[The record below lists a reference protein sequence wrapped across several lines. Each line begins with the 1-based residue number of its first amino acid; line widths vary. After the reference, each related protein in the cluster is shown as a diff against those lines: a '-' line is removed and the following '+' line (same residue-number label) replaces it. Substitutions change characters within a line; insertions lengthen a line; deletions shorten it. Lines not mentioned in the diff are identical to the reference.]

1 MAGASLRVGAN
12 TSEFT
17 SQMKSMLTQM
27 KLVTS
32 EYKVE
37 AAQAKALGSQT
48 DLLKAK
54 KTELTSKIKLQTD
67 AIKLQQTNLTAQ
79 KQKLTELIE
88 KEDKAK
94 QKVAELTKAHEDSV
108 KATGKD
114 SEESQKLN
122 AQLEEAKEAHAKATN
137 AVKKQEDAI
146 AKNTVK
152 LNESKAALTEQNTAL
167 KNTEEELTNAEK
179 KWTVFGQEIKTA
191 GSNMDEAGNKT
202 ISLGDVIKANL
213 ISSAIINGVKE
224 LANGIKE
231 LAKGAISVG
240 MDFESG
246 MSQVAATMGMTTQE
260 IAGGSEAYTKLEN
273 AAKEA
278 GNTTQFSATQAAEA
292 LNYMALAGY
301 DADKAVETLPT
312 VLNLAAAGGMDLA
325 TASDMVT
332 DSMSALGD
340 KAGTTESFVDKMAK
354 TSQKSNTSVQQL
366 GEALLSVGGT
376 AKSLAGGV
384 TEANTVLGIFADS
397 GTKGAE
403 GGTALRNV
411 ILSLTAPTDT
421 AKKKMQELGLEV
433 FDANGNMRP
442 LNETFQDLNGILG
455 NMTQG
460 EQTEV
465 LNTIFN
471 KVDLKSVN
479 ALLANSGERFNE
491 LSGYIEN
498 STGAAEQMAATMN
511 DNLQGKITILKSGLE
526 GLGIAAYEKFET
538 PLKNAVTNITNVIG
552 DLQTD
557 LTSGELSG
565 ALDKVATGFGNLV
578 EKASEIIVAVLPKIL
593 EGLGWIADHGD
604 TIASL
609 LAAIGAGFA
618 VFKVA
623 SIINGVVTAI
633 QGLTAA
639 EVALNAI
646 QKLVN
651 ITMAA
656 NPMMLIITLVATL
669 VAAIVGF
676 VATNEDARAAV
687 VNDWNIVKDTVGKV
701 VGEIA
706 KFFTE
711 TIPNALSKVV
721 DFVKDNWQDILLFL
735 ANPFAGAAKLLYEH
749 CETFRNIVDNIA
761 SFFRE
766 LPGKIWDAILGAVE
780 KITTWGENVK
790 TAATQAASN
799 AITSVVTFFQELPGK
814 IWDAI
819 LGAVTTVTTWGENM
833 KAAVVQAATEFVTNA
848 IAFFQELPYK
858 IGYVIGQAIGNVV
871 QFGIDLVTWA
881 TTEIPNFINTVIT
894 FLVELPG
901 KIWDAI
907 VSAITNVQNW
917 GQQIYTE
924 ATTYIQNTII
934 SVVGFLVE
942 LPGKIWDAIVS
953 TITNVQN
960 WGQQVYTQATNYIQ
974 NTITTV
980 VNFLSQLPGKIWNA
994 IVSAITNMANWG
1006 QQMLSQASAA
1016 ASNILSNVYSTLSQM
1031 PGRVWNAIQGA
1042 IQSVA
1047 NWGSGLLQQG
1057 RNAASQLVS
1066 AVINGVASLP
1076 SQMASV
1082 GYNIVT
1088 GVWNGICNAAGW
1100 FRRQVQSFFSGIVD
1114 GVKNALGIHS
1124 PSRVFQDEIGKYMA
1138 QGAGVGFT
1146 NELGNV
1152 EEDINKSLGTL
1163 TKNVAKI
1170 TPITE
1175 VKQSAKV
1182 VALNNRVDTTQ
1193 FTDNSEKTVIVEITN
1208 ITELDG
1214 KEIARKTT
1222 KRVVKNVTK
1231 EQKNK
1236 QKAKGAA

>member
-213 ISSAIINGVKE
+213 ISSAIISGVKE

-421 AKKKMQELGLEV
+421 AKKKMQELGLKV

-565 ALDKVATGFGNLV
+565 ALNKIATGFGNLV

-687 VNDWNIVKDTVGKV
+687 VNAWNIVKDTVGKV

-766 LPGKIWDAILGAVE
+766 LPGKIWDAILGTVE

-790 TAATQAASN
+790 IAATQAASN

-848 IAFFQELPYK
+848 ITFFQELPYK

-907 VSAITNVQNW
+907 VSAITNIQNW

-924 ATTYIQNTII
+924 ATTYIQNTIT

-942 LPGKIWDAIVS
+942 LPGKIWNAIVS
-953 TITNVQN
+953 AITNIQN

-980 VNFLSQLPGKIWNA
+980 VSFLSQLPGKIWNA

-1006 QQMLSQASAA
+1006 QQMLSQAKTAA
-1016 ASNILSNVYSTLSQM
+1016 MNILSNVYSTLSQM

-1076 SQMASV
+1076 SQMANV

-1124 PSRVFQDEIGKYMA
+1124 PSRVFQDEVGKYMA

-1152 EEDINKSLGTL
+1152 EEDIDKSLGTL
-1163 TKNVAKI
+1163 TKKVAKI
-1170 TPITE
+1170 TPVTE
-1175 VKQSAKV
+1175 VKRSAKV
-1182 VALNNRVDTTQ
+1182 VALNNRVDTTE
-1193 FTDNSEKTVIVEITN
+1193 FTDDSEKTVIVEITN

-1231 EQKNK
+1231 DQKSK

>member
-37 AAQAKALGSQT
+37 AAQAKALGNQT

-67 AIKLQQTNLTAQ
+67 AIKLQETNLTAQ

-167 KNTEEELTNAEK
+167 KNTEEELTNAGK
-179 KWTVFGQEIKTA
+179 KWAVFGQEIQTA

-202 ISLGDVIKANL
+202 LSLGDVIKANL
-213 ISSAIINGVKE
+213 ISSAIISGVKE

-366 GEALLSVGGT
+366 GEALLTVGGT

-455 NMTQG
+455 DMTQG

-498 STGAAEQMAATMN
+498 STGAAENMAATMN

-565 ALDKVATGFGNLV
+565 ALDKIATGFGNLV

-604 TIASL
+604 TIASI

-639 EVALNAI
+639 EVALNTI

-651 ITMAA
+651 VTMAA

-676 VATNEDARAAV
+676 VATNENARTAV
-687 VNDWNIVKDTVGKV
+687 VNAWNVVKDTIGKV

-721 DFVKDNWQDILLFL
+721 DFVKDNWQDILLLL
-735 ANPFAGAAKLLYEH
+735 ANPFAGAVKLLYEH
-749 CETFRNIVDNIA
+749 CESFRNIVDNIA
-761 SFFRE
+761 S
-766 LPGKIWDAILGAVE
+766 
-780 KITTWGENVK
+780 
-790 TAATQAASN
+790 
-799 AITSVVTFFQELPGK
+799 FFQELPGK

-819 LGAVTTVTTWGENM
+819 LGAVTIVTTWGENM
-833 KAAVVQAATEFVTNA
+833 KTAVVQAATEFVTNA
-848 IAFFQELPYK
+848 VTFFQELPYK

-917 GQQIYTE
+917 GQQI
-924 ATTYIQNTII
+924 
-934 SVVGFLVE
+934 
-942 LPGKIWDAIVS
+942 
-953 TITNVQN
+953 
-960 WGQQVYTQATNYIQ
+960 YTQATNYIQ

>member
-37 AAQAKALGSQT
+37 AAQAKALGNQT

-67 AIKLQQTNLTAQ
+67 AIKLQETNLTAQ

-167 KNTEEELTNAEK
+167 KNTEEELTNAGK
-179 KWTVFGQEIKTA
+179 KWTVFGQEIQTA

-202 ISLGDVIKANL
+202 LSLGDVIKANL
-213 ISSAIINGVKE
+213 ISSAIISGVKE

-366 GEALLSVGGT
+366 GEALLTVGGT

-455 NMTQG
+455 DMTQG

-498 STGAAEQMAATMN
+498 STGAAENMAATMN

-565 ALDKVATGFGNLV
+565 ALDKIATGFGNLV

-604 TIASL
+604 TIASI

-639 EVALNAI
+639 EVALNTI

-651 ITMAA
+651 VTMAA

-676 VATNEDARAAV
+676 VATNENARTAV
-687 VNDWNIVKDTVGKV
+687 VNAWNVVKDTVGKV

-761 SFFRE
+761 SFFQE

-799 AITSVVTFFQELPGK
+799 AITSVVTFFKELPGK

-833 KAAVVQAATEFVTNA
+833 KTAVVQAATEFVTNA
-848 IAFFQELPYK
+848 VTFFQELPYK
-858 IGYVIGQAIGNVV
+858 IGYVIGQAIGKVV

-881 TTEIPNFINTVIT
+881 TTEVPNFINTVIT

-901 KIWDAI
+901 KIWNAI
-907 VSAITNVQNW
+907 VNAITNVQNW

-924 ATTYIQNTII
+924 ATTYIQNTIT

-942 LPGKIWDAIVS
+942 LPGKIWNAIVS
-953 TITNVQN
+953 AITNVQN

>member
-421 AKKKMQELGLEV
+421 AKKKMQELGLKV

-687 VNDWNIVKDTVGKV
+687 VNAWNIVKDTVGKV

-761 SFFRE
+761 SFF
-766 LPGKIWDAILGAVE
+766 
-780 KITTWGENVK
+780 
-790 TAATQAASN
+790 
-799 AITSVVTFFQELPGK
+799 QELPGK

-819 LGAVTTVTTWGENM
+819 LGAVMTVTTWGENM

-901 KIWDAI
+901 KIWNAI
-907 VSAITNVQNW
+907 VSTITNIQNW

-924 ATTYIQNTII
+924 ATTYIQNTIT

-942 LPGKIWDAIVS
+942 LPGKIWNAIVS
-953 TITNVQN
+953 TITNIQN

-1006 QQMLSQASAA
+1006 QQMLSQAKTAA
-1016 ASNILSNVYSTLSQM
+1016 MNILSNVYSTLSQM

-1057 RNAASQLVS
+1057 RNAASQLVR

-1076 SQMASV
+1076 SQMANV

-1124 PSRVFQDEIGKYMA
+1124 PSRVFQDEVGKYMA

-1152 EEDINKSLGTL
+1152 EEDIDKSLGTL
-1163 TKNVAKI
+1163 TKKVAKI
-1170 TPITE
+1170 TPVTE

-1182 VALNNRVDTTQ
+1182 VALNNRVNTTE
-1193 FTDNSEKTVIVEITN
+1193 FTDDSEKTVIVEITN

-1231 EQKNK
+1231 DQKSK

>member
-924 ATTYIQNTII
+924 ATTYIQNTIT

-1016 ASNILSNVYSTLSQM
+1016 ASNILSNVHSTLSQM

>member
-1 MAGASLRVGAN
+1 
-12 TSEFT
+12 
-17 SQMKSMLTQM
+17 
-27 KLVTS
+27 
-32 EYKVE
+32 
-37 AAQAKALGSQT
+37 
-48 DLLKAK
+48 
-54 KTELTSKIKLQTD
+54 
-67 AIKLQQTNLTAQ
+67 
-79 KQKLTELIE
+79 
-88 KEDKAK
+88 
-94 QKVAELTKAHEDSV
+94 
-108 KATGKD
+108 
-114 SEESQKLN
+114 
-122 AQLEEAKEAHAKATN
+122 
-137 AVKKQEDAI
+137 
-146 AKNTVK
+146 
-152 LNESKAALTEQNTAL
+152 
-167 KNTEEELTNAEK
+167 
-179 KWTVFGQEIKTA
+179 
-191 GSNMDEAGNKT
+191 
-202 ISLGDVIKANL
+202 
-213 ISSAIINGVKE
+213 
-224 LANGIKE
+224 
-231 LAKGAISVG
+231 
-240 MDFESG
+240 
-246 MSQVAATMGMTTQE
+246 
-260 IAGGSEAYTKLEN
+260 
-273 AAKEA
+273 
-278 GNTTQFSATQAAEA
+278 
-292 LNYMALAGY
+292 MALAGY

-687 VNDWNIVKDTVGKV
+687 VNAWNIVKDTVGKV

-749 CETFRNIVDNIA
+749 CETFQNIVDNIA
-761 SFFRE
+761 SFFR
-766 LPGKIWDAILGAVE
+766 
-780 KITTWGENVK
+780 
-790 TAATQAASN
+790 
-799 AITSVVTFFQELPGK
+799 ELPGK

-848 IAFFQELPYK
+848 ITFFQELPYK

-907 VSAITNVQNW
+907 VSAITNIQNW

-924 ATTYIQNTII
+924 ATTYIQNTIT
-934 SVVGFLVE
+934 SVVDFLVE

-953 TITNVQN
+953 AITNIQN

-980 VNFLSQLPGKIWNA
+980 VSFLSQLPGKIWNA

-1231 EQKNK
+1231 DQKSK

>member
-231 LAKGAISVG
+231 LAKGVISVG

-565 ALDKVATGFGNLV
+565 ALDKIATGFGNLV
-578 EKASEIIVAVLPKIL
+578 EKAGEIIVAVLPKIL

-687 VNDWNIVKDTVGKV
+687 VNAWNIVKDTVGKV

-766 LPGKIWDAILGAVE
+766 LPGKIWDAILGAV
-780 KITTWGENVK
+780 
-790 TAATQAASN
+790 
-799 AITSVVTFFQELPGK
+799 
-814 IWDAI
+814 
-819 LGAVTTVTTWGENM
+819 TTVTTWGENM

-848 IAFFQELPYK
+848 ITFFQELPYK

-907 VSAITNVQNW
+907 VSAITN
-917 GQQIYTE
+917 I
-924 ATTYIQNTII
+924 
-934 SVVGFLVE
+934 
-942 LPGKIWDAIVS
+942 
-953 TITNVQN
+953 QN

-980 VNFLSQLPGKIWNA
+980 VSFLSQLPGKIWNA

-1006 QQMLSQASAA
+1006 QQMLSQAKTAA
-1016 ASNILSNVYSTLSQM
+1016 MNILSNVYSTLSQM

-1076 SQMASV
+1076 SQMANV

-1124 PSRVFQDEIGKYMA
+1124 PSRVFQDEVGKYMA

-1152 EEDINKSLGTL
+1152 EEDIDKSLGTL
-1163 TKNVAKI
+1163 TKKVAKI
-1170 TPITE
+1170 TPVTE

-1182 VALNNRVDTTQ
+1182 VALNNRVDTTE
-1193 FTDNSEKTVIVEITN
+1193 FTDDSEKTVIVEITN

-1231 EQKNK
+1231 DQKSK

>member
-37 AAQAKALGSQT
+37 AAQAKALGNQT

-67 AIKLQQTNLTAQ
+67 AIKLQETNLTAQ

-167 KNTEEELTNAEK
+167 KNTEEELTNAGK
-179 KWTVFGQEIKTA
+179 KWTVFGQEIQTA

-202 ISLGDVIKANL
+202 LSLGDVIKANL
-213 ISSAIINGVKE
+213 ISSAIISGVKE

-366 GEALLSVGGT
+366 GEALLTVGGT

-411 ILSLTAPTDT
+411 ILNLTAPTDT

-455 NMTQG
+455 DMTQG

-498 STGAAEQMAATMN
+498 STGAAENMAATMN

-552 DLQTD
+552 DLQTN
-557 LTSGELSG
+557 LTSGELSD

-578 EKASEIIVAVLPKIL
+578 EKASKIIVAVLPKIL
-593 EGLGWIADHGD
+593 EGLGWILDHGD

-609 LAAIGAGFA
+609 LVAIGAGFA

-623 SIINGVVTAI
+623 SIINGVVAAVK
-633 QGLTAA
+633 GLEGGLVAA
-639 EVALNAI
+639 AAA

-651 ITMAA
+651 AAMAA
-656 NPMMLIITLVATL
+656 NKMMLIVTLVATA

-676 VATNEDARAAV
+676 IASNETARTAV
-687 VNDWNIVKDTVGKV
+687 VNAWNVVKDTIGKV

-721 DFVKDNWQDILLFL
+721 DFVKDNWQDILLLL
-735 ANPFAGAAKLLYEH
+735 ANPFAGAVKLLYEH
-749 CETFRNIVDNIA
+749 CESFRNIVDNIA
-761 SFFRE
+761 SFF
-766 LPGKIWDAILGAVE
+766 
-780 KITTWGENVK
+780 
-790 TAATQAASN
+790 Q
-799 AITSVVTFFQELPGK
+799 
-814 IWDAI
+814 
-819 LGAVTTVTTWGENM
+819 
-833 KAAVVQAATEFVTNA
+833 
-848 IAFFQELPYK
+848 
-858 IGYVIGQAIGNVV
+858 
-871 QFGIDLVTWA
+871 
-881 TTEIPNFINTVIT
+881 
-894 FLVELPG
+894 ELPG

-917 GQQIYTE
+917 GQQIYTK
-924 ATTYIQNTII
+924 ATTYIQNTIT

-953 TITNVQN
+953 AITNVQN

-994 IVSAITNMANWG
+994 IVSAITNMTNWG

-1100 FRRQVQSFFSGIVD
+1100 FRSKVNSFFSGIVD
-1114 GVKNALGIHS
+1114 GVKDTLGIHS
-1124 PSRVFQDEIGKYMA
+1124 PSRVFEEQVGKYMA
-1138 QGAGVGFT
+1138 QGSVVGFT
-1146 NELGNV
+1146 NELDSAQR
-1152 EEDINKSLGTL
+1152 EIDKSLGNL
-1163 TKNVAKI
+1163 TKRATQI
-1170 TPITE
+1170 TPVQE
-1175 VKQSAKV
+1175 VRRSTNILAFNKK
-1182 VALNNRVDTTQ
+1182 VDTSRY
-1193 FTDNSEKTVIVEITN
+1193 TDNSDKTVIVYTTN
-1208 ITELDG
+1208 IIEMDG
-1214 KEIARKTT
+1214 EEISRKQT
-1222 KRVVKNVTK
+1222 KKVIKRISDQ
-1231 EQKNK
+1231 EQEERIF
-1236 QKAKGAA
+1236 KGA

>member
-471 KVDLKSVN
+471 KVDLKNVN

-687 VNDWNIVKDTVGKV
+687 VNAWNIVKDTVGKV

-766 LPGKIWDAILGAVE
+766 LPGKIWDAI
-780 KITTWGENVK
+780 
-790 TAATQAASN
+790 
-799 AITSVVTFFQELPGK
+799 
-814 IWDAI
+814 
-819 LGAVTTVTTWGENM
+819 
-833 KAAVVQAATEFVTNA
+833 
-848 IAFFQELPYK
+848 
-858 IGYVIGQAIGNVV
+858 
-871 QFGIDLVTWA
+871 
-881 TTEIPNFINTVIT
+881 
-894 FLVELPG
+894 
-901 KIWDAI
+901 

-917 GQQIYTE
+917 GQQVYTQ
-924 ATTYIQNTII
+924 ATNYIQNTITT
-934 SVVGFLVE
+934 VVNFLSQ
-942 LPGKIWDAIVS
+942 LPGKIWNAIVS
-953 TITNVQN
+953 AITNMANWGQQMLSQASAAASNILSNVYSTLSQMPGRVWNAIQGAIQSVAN

>member
-1 MAGASLRVGAN
+1 MAGATLRIGAN

-17 SQMKSMLTQM
+17 SQMKAMLTQM

-67 AIKLQQTNLTAQ
+67 VIKIQEGHLTTQ
-79 KQKLTELIE
+79 NQKLKELHE
-88 KEDKAK
+88 REEKAK
-94 QKVAELTKAHEDSV
+94 QKVEELTKAYKDS
-108 KATGKD
+108 ARETGKD
-114 SEESQKLN
+114 SEESKKLN
-122 AQLEEAKEAHAKATN
+122 AQLEEAKEAHARAAN
-137 AVKKQEDAI
+137 AIKGKNDAI
-146 AKNTVK
+146 VK
-152 LNESKAALTEQNTAL
+152 DTISLNKSKAALTEYETAL
-167 KNTEEELTNAEK
+167 KSTEEELTNSEK
-179 KWTVFGQEIKTA
+179 KWTVFGHEIQAA
-191 GSNMDEAGNKT
+191 GGNMNEAGNKA

-213 ISSAIINGVKE
+213 ISSAIINGVKQVANE
-224 LANGIKE
+224 IKRLAT
-231 LAKGAISVG
+231 GAISVG
-240 MDFESG
+240 SDFESG
-246 MSQVAATMGMTTQE
+246 MSQVAATMGITTQE
-260 IAGGSEAYTKLEN
+260 IAEGSEAYTKLEQ
-273 AAKEA
+273 AAKDA
-278 GNTTQFSATQAAEA
+278 GNSTQYSASQAAEA

-301 DADKAVETLPT
+301 DADKAIETLPT

-384 TEANTVLGIFADS
+384 TEANTVLGIFADN

-403 GGTALRNV
+403 GGTTLRNV

-421 AKKKMQELGLEV
+421 AKKKIEDLGLSV
-433 FDANGNMRP
+433 FDAEGNMRP
-442 LNETFQDLNGILG
+442 LNETFKDLDGILSG
-455 NMTQG
+455 MTQG
-460 EQTEV
+460 QQTEV

-471 KVDLKSVN
+471 KVDLKNVN
-479 ALLANSGERFNE
+479 ALLANCGDRFDE

-498 STGAAEQMAATMN
+498 SNGAAEQMAATMN
-511 DNLQGKITILKSGLE
+511 DNLQGKVTILQSGLE
-526 GLGIAAYEKFET
+526 GLGIAAYEKFQT
-538 PLKNAVTNITNVIG
+538 PLENAVTNITSVIG

-557 LTSGELSG
+557 LTSGELSD
-565 ALDKVATGFGNLV
+565 ALDKIATGFGNLV
-578 EKASEIIVAVLPKIL
+578 EKASEIVVAVLPDIL
-593 EGLGWIADHGD
+593 EGLGWISDHGS
-604 TIASL
+604 TIASV
-609 LAAIGAGFA
+609 LAGIGAAFA

-623 SIINGVVTAI
+623 SVINGVI
-633 QGLTAA
+633 
-639 EVALNAI
+639 VALKGMEGGLVAASAA

-651 ITMAA
+651 AAMAA
-656 NPMMLIITLVATL
+656 NPAMLWVTIIATV
-669 VAAIVGF
+669 VAALVGF
-676 VATNEDARAAV
+676 VATNEDAKKAV
-687 VNDWNIVKDTVGKV
+687 INAWNIVKETAGQ
-701 VGEIA
+701 IA
-706 KFFTE
+706 GAVAGFFTE
-711 TIPNALSKVV
+711 TIPTALGKAV
-721 DFVKDNWQDILLFL
+721 DFVKENWQDIVLLIV
-735 ANPFAGAAKLLYEH
+735 NPFAGAAKLLYEH
-749 CETFRNIVDNIA
+749 CESFRNVVDNIA

-766 LPGKIWDAILGAVE
+766 LPGKIWDAILGTAE
-780 KITTWGENVK
+780 KIAAWGENVK
-790 TAATQAASN
+790 TEASQSANN

-833 KAAVVQAATEFVTNA
+833 KTAVVQAATEFVTNA
-848 IAFFQELPYK
+848 VTFFQELPYK
-858 IGYVIGQAIGNVV
+858 IGYVIGQAIGKVV

-881 TTEIPNFINTVIT
+881 TTEVPNFINTVIT

-924 ATTYIQNTII
+924 ATTYIQNTIT

-953 TITNVQN
+953 AITNIQN

-1006 QQMLSQASAA
+1006 QQMLSQTSAA

-1082 GYNIVT
+1082 GYNMVF
-1088 GVWNGICNAAGW
+1088 GVWRGISNAAGW
-1100 FRRQVQSFFSGIVD
+1100 FRSKVNSFFSGIVD
-1114 GVKNALGIHS
+1114 GVKHTLGIHS
-1124 PSRVFQDEIGKYMA
+1124 PSRVFEEQVGKYMA
-1138 QGAGVGFT
+1138 QGSVVGFT
-1146 NELGNV
+1146 NELDSAQR
-1152 EEDINKSLGTL
+1152 EIDKSLGNL
-1163 TKNVAKI
+1163 TKRATQI
-1170 TPITE
+1170 TPVQE
-1175 VKQSAKV
+1175 VKQSTNILAFNKK
-1182 VALNNRVDTTQ
+1182 VDTSRY
-1193 FTDNSEKTVIVEITN
+1193 TDNSDKTVIVYTTN
-1208 ITELDG
+1208 IIEMDG
-1214 KEIARKTT
+1214 EEISRKQT
-1222 KRVVKNVTK
+1222 KKVIKRISDQ
-1231 EQKNK
+1231 EQEERIF
-1236 QKAKGAA
+1236 KGA

>member
-37 AAQAKALGSQT
+37 AAQAKALGNQT

-67 AIKLQQTNLTAQ
+67 AIKLQETNLTAQ

-167 KNTEEELTNAEK
+167 KNTEEELTNAGK
-179 KWTVFGQEIKTA
+179 KWTVFGQEIQTA

-202 ISLGDVIKANL
+202 LSLGDVIKANL
-213 ISSAIINGVKE
+213 ISSAIISGVKE

-260 IAGGSEAYTKLEN
+260 IDGGSEAYTKLEN

-366 GEALLSVGGT
+366 GEALLTVGGT

-455 NMTQG
+455 DMTQG

-498 STGAAEQMAATMN
+498 STGAAENMAATMN

-565 ALDKVATGFGNLV
+565 ALDKIATGFGNLV

-604 TIASL
+604 TIASI

-639 EVALNAI
+639 EVALNTI

-651 ITMAA
+651 VTMAA

-676 VATNEDARAAV
+676 VATNENARTAV
-687 VNDWNIVKDTVGKV
+687 VNAWNVVKDTIGKV

-721 DFVKDNWQDILLFL
+721 DFVKDNWQDILLLL
-735 ANPFAGAAKLLYEH
+735 ANPFAGAVKLLYEH
-749 CETFRNIVDNIA
+749 CESFRNIVDNIA
-761 SFFRE
+761 SFFQE

-780 KITTWGENVK
+780 KIATWGENVK

-799 AITSVVTFFQELPGK
+799 AITSVITFFQELPGK

-819 LGAVTTVTTWGENM
+819 
-833 KAAVVQAATEFVTNA
+833 
-848 IAFFQELPYK
+848 
-858 IGYVIGQAIGNVV
+858 
-871 QFGIDLVTWA
+871 
-881 TTEIPNFINTVIT
+881 
-894 FLVELPG
+894 
-901 KIWDAI
+901 
-907 VSAITNVQNW
+907 VSA
-917 GQQIYTE
+917 
-924 ATTYIQNTII
+924 
-934 SVVGFLVE
+934 
-942 LPGKIWDAIVS
+942 
-953 TITNVQN
+953 ITNVQN

-1124 PSRVFQDEIGKYMA
+1124 PSRVFRDEIGKYMA

-1146 NELGNV
+1146 NELENV

-1182 VALNNRVDTTQ
+1182 VALNNRVDTTE

>member
-1 MAGASLRVGAN
+1 MLDN
-12 TSEFT
+12 T
-17 SQMKSMLTQM
+17 
-27 KLVTS
+27 
-32 EYKVE
+32 
-37 AAQAKALGSQT
+37 AQAKALGNQT

-67 AIKLQQTNLTAQ
+67 AIKLQETNLTAQ

-167 KNTEEELTNAEK
+167 KNTEEELTNAGK
-179 KWTVFGQEIKTA
+179 KWTVFGQEIQTA

-202 ISLGDVIKANL
+202 LSLGDVIKANL
-213 ISSAIINGVKE
+213 ISSAIISGVKE

-366 GEALLSVGGT
+366 GEALLTVGGT

-455 NMTQG
+455 DMTQG

-498 STGAAEQMAATMN
+498 STGAAENMAATMN

-565 ALDKVATGFGNLV
+565 ALDKIATGFGNLV

-604 TIASL
+604 TIASI

-639 EVALNAI
+639 EVALNTI

-651 ITMAA
+651 VTMAA

-676 VATNEDARAAV
+676 VATNENARTAV
-687 VNDWNIVKDTVGKV
+687 VNAWNVVKDTIGKV

-721 DFVKDNWQDILLFL
+721 DFVKDNWQDILLLL
-735 ANPFAGAAKLLYEH
+735 ANPFAGAVKLLYEH
-749 CETFRNIVDNIA
+749 CESFRNIVDNIA
-761 SFFRE
+761 S
-766 LPGKIWDAILGAVE
+766 
-780 KITTWGENVK
+780 
-790 TAATQAASN
+790 
-799 AITSVVTFFQELPGK
+799 FFQELPGK

-819 LGAVTTVTTWGENM
+819 LGAVTIVTTWGENM
-833 KAAVVQAATEFVTNA
+833 KTAVVQAATEFVTNA
-848 IAFFQELPYK
+848 VTFFQELPYK

-917 GQQIYTE
+917 GQQI
-924 ATTYIQNTII
+924 
-934 SVVGFLVE
+934 
-942 LPGKIWDAIVS
+942 
-953 TITNVQN
+953 
-960 WGQQVYTQATNYIQ
+960 YTQATNYIQ

>member
-421 AKKKMQELGLEV
+421 AKKKMQELGLKV

-687 VNDWNIVKDTVGKV
+687 VNAWNIVKDTVGKV

-749 CETFRNIVDNIA
+749 CETFQNIVDNIA

-833 KAAVVQAATEFVTNA
+833 KADVEVLGKYEDHAEA
-848 IAFFQELPYK
+848 
-858 IGYVIGQAIGNVV
+858 
-871 QFGIDLVTWA
+871 QFT
-881 TTEIPNFINTVIT
+881 
-894 FLVELPG
+894 
-901 KIWDAI
+901 
-907 VSAITNVQNW
+907 
-917 GQQIYTE
+917 
-924 ATTYIQNTII
+924 
-934 SVVGFLVE
+934 
-942 LPGKIWDAIVS
+942 
-953 TITNVQN
+953 
-960 WGQQVYTQATNYIQ
+960 
-974 NTITTV
+974 
-980 VNFLSQLPGKIWNA
+980 
-994 IVSAITNMANWG
+994 
-1006 QQMLSQASAA
+1006 
-1016 ASNILSNVYSTLSQM
+1016 
-1031 PGRVWNAIQGA
+1031 
-1042 IQSVA
+1042 VA
-1047 NWGSGLLQQG
+1047 NDSIEAEVKRAEGIEDELRSSIQVNANKITSKVEKGDMGSYITQYYNNVLVAFNNSSKYVQISAGQIAIYNGEVTTKGKRAVFDQSGNAFYRDNYFVGRIGTNEWKSNSAHKGLTFDLEYQ
-1057 RNAASQLVS
+1057 
-1066 AVINGVASLP
+1066 
-1076 SQMASV
+1076 
-1082 GYNIVT
+1082 
-1088 GVWNGICNAAGW
+1088 
-1100 FRRQVQSFFSGIVD
+1100 
-1114 GVKNALGIHS
+1114 
-1124 PSRVFQDEIGKYMA
+1124 GKYMA
-1138 QGAGVGFT
+1138 WAQ
-1146 NELGNV
+1146 
-1152 EEDINKSLGTL
+1152 EESSSATSYDTILCYSRANSIYTEKGLHFGCNMYAHGWNLYNADLRNTSYDGYTSWSGSIPIITKIQANSDGT
-1163 TKNVAKI
+1163 I
-1170 TPITE
+1170 TWWSSSIT
-1175 VKQSAKV
+1175 VRNGGITSAP
-1182 VALNNRVDTTQ
+1182 
-1193 FTDNSEKTVIVEITN
+1193 SS
-1208 ITELDG
+1208 
-1214 KEIARKTT
+1214 
-1222 KRVVKNVTK
+1222 
-1231 EQKNK
+1231 
-1236 QKAKGAA
+1236 

>member
-471 KVDLKSVN
+471 KVDLKNVN

-687 VNDWNIVKDTVGKV
+687 VNAWNIVKDTVGKV

-766 LPGKIWDAILGAVE
+766 LPGKIWDAI
-780 KITTWGENVK
+780 
-790 TAATQAASN
+790 
-799 AITSVVTFFQELPGK
+799 
-814 IWDAI
+814 
-819 LGAVTTVTTWGENM
+819 
-833 KAAVVQAATEFVTNA
+833 
-848 IAFFQELPYK
+848 
-858 IGYVIGQAIGNVV
+858 
-871 QFGIDLVTWA
+871 
-881 TTEIPNFINTVIT
+881 
-894 FLVELPG
+894 
-901 KIWDAI
+901 
-907 VSAITNVQNW
+907 VSA
-917 GQQIYTE
+917 
-924 ATTYIQNTII
+924 
-934 SVVGFLVE
+934 
-942 LPGKIWDAIVS
+942 
-953 TITNVQN
+953 ITNVQN

>member
-1 MAGASLRVGAN
+1 
-12 TSEFT
+12 
-17 SQMKSMLTQM
+17 
-27 KLVTS
+27 
-32 EYKVE
+32 
-37 AAQAKALGSQT
+37 
-48 DLLKAK
+48 
-54 KTELTSKIKLQTD
+54 
-67 AIKLQQTNLTAQ
+67 
-79 KQKLTELIE
+79 
-88 KEDKAK
+88 
-94 QKVAELTKAHEDSV
+94 
-108 KATGKD
+108 
-114 SEESQKLN
+114 
-122 AQLEEAKEAHAKATN
+122 
-137 AVKKQEDAI
+137 
-146 AKNTVK
+146 
-152 LNESKAALTEQNTAL
+152 
-167 KNTEEELTNAEK
+167 
-179 KWTVFGQEIKTA
+179 
-191 GSNMDEAGNKT
+191 MDEAGNKT
-202 ISLGDVIKANL
+202 LSLGDVIKANL
-213 ISSAIINGVKE
+213 ISSAIISGVKE

-366 GEALLSVGGT
+366 GEALLTVGGT

-455 NMTQG
+455 DMTQG

-498 STGAAEQMAATMN
+498 STGAAENMAATMN

-565 ALDKVATGFGNLV
+565 ALDKIATGFGNLV

-604 TIASL
+604 TIASI

-639 EVALNAI
+639 EVALNTI

-651 ITMAA
+651 VTMAA

-676 VATNEDARAAV
+676 VATNENARTAV
-687 VNDWNIVKDTVGKV
+687 VNAWNVVKDTIGKV

-721 DFVKDNWQDILLFL
+721 DFVKDNWQDILLLL
-735 ANPFAGAAKLLYEH
+735 ANPFAGAVKLLYEH
-749 CETFRNIVDNIA
+749 CESFRNIVDNIA
-761 SFFRE
+761 S
-766 LPGKIWDAILGAVE
+766 
-780 KITTWGENVK
+780 
-790 TAATQAASN
+790 
-799 AITSVVTFFQELPGK
+799 FFQELPGK

-819 LGAVTTVTTWGENM
+819 LGAVTIVTTWGENM
-833 KAAVVQAATEFVTNA
+833 KTAVVQAATEFVTNA
-848 IAFFQELPYK
+848 VTFFQELPYK

-917 GQQIYTE
+917 GQQI
-924 ATTYIQNTII
+924 
-934 SVVGFLVE
+934 
-942 LPGKIWDAIVS
+942 
-953 TITNVQN
+953 
-960 WGQQVYTQATNYIQ
+960 YTQATNYIQ

>member
-565 ALDKVATGFGNLV
+565 ALDKIATGFGNLV

-687 VNDWNIVKDTVGKV
+687 VNAWNIVKDTVGKV

-766 LPGKIWDAILGAVE
+766 LPGKIWDAILGAV
-780 KITTWGENVK
+780 
-790 TAATQAASN
+790 
-799 AITSVVTFFQELPGK
+799 
-814 IWDAI
+814 
-819 LGAVTTVTTWGENM
+819 TTVTTWGENM

-848 IAFFQELPYK
+848 ITFFQELPYK

-907 VSAITNVQNW
+907 VSAITN
-917 GQQIYTE
+917 I
-924 ATTYIQNTII
+924 
-934 SVVGFLVE
+934 
-942 LPGKIWDAIVS
+942 
-953 TITNVQN
+953 QN

-980 VNFLSQLPGKIWNA
+980 VSFLSQLPGKIWNA

-1006 QQMLSQASAA
+1006 QQMLSQAKTAA
-1016 ASNILSNVYSTLSQM
+1016 MNILSNVYSTLSQM

-1076 SQMASV
+1076 SQMANV

-1124 PSRVFQDEIGKYMA
+1124 PSRVFQDEVGKYMA

-1152 EEDINKSLGTL
+1152 EEDIDKSLGTL
-1163 TKNVAKI
+1163 TKKVAKI
-1170 TPITE
+1170 TPVTE

-1182 VALNNRVDTTQ
+1182 VALNNRVDTTE
-1193 FTDNSEKTVIVEITN
+1193 FTDDSEKTVIVEITN

-1231 EQKNK
+1231 DQKSK

>member
-88 KEDKAK
+88 KEEKAK

-442 LNETFQDLNGILG
+442 LNDTFQDLNGILG

-565 ALDKVATGFGNLV
+565 ALDKIATGFGNLV

-604 TIASL
+604 TVASL

-676 VATNEDARAAV
+676 VATNEGARAAV
-687 VNDWNIVKDTVGKV
+687 VNAWNIVKDTVGKV

-761 SFFRE
+761 SFF
-766 LPGKIWDAILGAVE
+766 
-780 KITTWGENVK
+780 
-790 TAATQAASN
+790 Q
-799 AITSVVTFFQELPGK
+799 
-814 IWDAI
+814 
-819 LGAVTTVTTWGENM
+819 
-833 KAAVVQAATEFVTNA
+833 
-848 IAFFQELPYK
+848 
-858 IGYVIGQAIGNVV
+858 
-871 QFGIDLVTWA
+871 
-881 TTEIPNFINTVIT
+881 
-894 FLVELPG
+894 ELPG

-907 VSAITNVQNW
+907 VSAITNIQNW

-924 ATTYIQNTII
+924 ATTYIQNTIT
-934 SVVGFLVE
+934 SVVDFLVE

-953 TITNVQN
+953 TITNIQN

-980 VNFLSQLPGKIWNA
+980 VSFLSQLPGKIWNA

-1006 QQMLSQASAA
+1006 QQMLSQAKTAA
-1016 ASNILSNVYSTLSQM
+1016 MNILSNVYSTLSQM

-1066 AVINGVASLP
+1066 AVLNGVASLP
-1076 SQMASV
+1076 SQMANV

-1124 PSRVFQDEIGKYMA
+1124 PSRVFQDEVGKYMA

-1146 NELGNV
+1146 NELDNV

-1163 TKNVAKI
+1163 TKKVAKI
-1170 TPITE
+1170 TPVTE

-1182 VALNNRVDTTQ
+1182 VALNNRVDTTE
-1193 FTDNSEKTVIVEITN
+1193 FTDDSEKTVIVEITN

-1231 EQKNK
+1231 DQKSK
-1236 QKAKGAA
+1236 KKAKGAA

>member
-421 AKKKMQELGLEV
+421 AKKKMQELGLKV

-455 NMTQG
+455 TMTQG

-565 ALDKVATGFGNLV
+565 ALNKIATGFGNLV

-609 LAAIGAGFA
+609 LTAIGAGFA

-687 VNDWNIVKDTVGKV
+687 VNAWNIVKDTVGKV

-761 SFFRE
+761 SFF
-766 LPGKIWDAILGAVE
+766 
-780 KITTWGENVK
+780 
-790 TAATQAASN
+790 
-799 AITSVVTFFQELPGK
+799 QELPGK

-848 IAFFQELPYK
+848 ITFFQELPYK

-881 TTEIPNFINTVIT
+881 ITEIPNFINTVIT

-907 VSAITNVQNW
+907 VSAITNIQNW

-924 ATTYIQNTII
+924 ATTYIQNTIT

-942 LPGKIWDAIVS
+942 LPGKIWNAIVS
-953 TITNVQN
+953 TITNIQN

-1006 QQMLSQASAA
+1006 QQMLSQAKTAA
-1016 ASNILSNVYSTLSQM
+1016 MNILSNVYSTLSQM

-1057 RNAASQLVS
+1057 RNAASQLVR

-1076 SQMASV
+1076 SQMANV

-1124 PSRVFQDEIGKYMA
+1124 PSRVFQDEVGKYMA

-1152 EEDINKSLGTL
+1152 EEDIDKSLGTL
-1163 TKNVAKI
+1163 TKKVAKI
-1170 TPITE
+1170 TPVTE

-1182 VALNNRVDTTQ
+1182 VALNNRVDTTE
-1193 FTDNSEKTVIVEITN
+1193 FTDDSEKTVIVEITN

-1231 EQKNK
+1231 DQKSK

>member
-88 KEDKAK
+88 KEEKAK

-122 AQLEEAKEAHAKATN
+122 AQLEEAKEAHAKAAN

-421 AKKKMQELGLEV
+421 AKKKMQELGLKV

-565 ALDKVATGFGNLV
+565 ALDKIATGFGNLV

-687 VNDWNIVKDTVGKV
+687 VNAWNIVKDTVGKV

-761 SFFRE
+761 SFF
-766 LPGKIWDAILGAVE
+766 
-780 KITTWGENVK
+780 
-790 TAATQAASN
+790 
-799 AITSVVTFFQELPGK
+799 QELPGK

-819 LGAVTTVTTWGENM
+819 MGAVMTVTTWGENM

-901 KIWDAI
+901 KIW
-907 VSAITNVQNW
+907 N
-917 GQQIYTE
+917 
-924 ATTYIQNTII
+924 
-934 SVVGFLVE
+934 
-942 LPGKIWDAIVS
+942 AIVS
-953 TITNVQN
+953 TITNIQN

-1006 QQMLSQASAA
+1006 QQMLSQAKTAA
-1016 ASNILSNVYSTLSQM
+1016 MNILSNVYSTLSQM

-1057 RNAASQLVS
+1057 RNAASQLVR

-1076 SQMASV
+1076 SQMANV

-1124 PSRVFQDEIGKYMA
+1124 PSRVFQDEVGKYMA

-1152 EEDINKSLGTL
+1152 EEDIDKSLGTL
-1163 TKNVAKI
+1163 TKKVAKI
-1170 TPITE
+1170 TPVTE

-1182 VALNNRVDTTQ
+1182 VALNNRVNTTE
-1193 FTDNSEKTVIVEITN
+1193 FTDDSEKTVIVEITN

-1231 EQKNK
+1231 DQKSK

>member
-37 AAQAKALGSQT
+37 AAQAKALGNQT

-67 AIKLQQTNLTAQ
+67 AIKLQETNLTAQ

-167 KNTEEELTNAEK
+167 KNTEEELTNAGK
-179 KWTVFGQEIKTA
+179 KWTVFGQEIQTA

-202 ISLGDVIKANL
+202 LSLGDVIKANL
-213 ISSAIINGVKE
+213 ISSAIISGVKE

-366 GEALLSVGGT
+366 GEALLTVGGT

-455 NMTQG
+455 DMTQG

-498 STGAAEQMAATMN
+498 STGAAENMAATMN

-565 ALDKVATGFGNLV
+565 ALDKIATGFGNLV

-604 TIASL
+604 MIASI

-639 EVALNAI
+639 EVALNTI

-651 ITMAA
+651 VTMAA

-676 VATNEDARAAV
+676 VATNENARTAV
-687 VNDWNIVKDTVGKV
+687 VNAWNVVKDTIGKV

-721 DFVKDNWQDILLFL
+721 DFVKDNWQDILLLL
-735 ANPFAGAAKLLYEH
+735 ANPFAGAVKLLYEH
-749 CETFRNIVDNIA
+749 CESFRNIVDNIA
-761 SFFRE
+761 S
-766 LPGKIWDAILGAVE
+766 
-780 KITTWGENVK
+780 
-790 TAATQAASN
+790 
-799 AITSVVTFFQELPGK
+799 FFQELPGK

-819 LGAVTTVTTWGENM
+819 LGAVTIVTTWGENM
-833 KAAVVQAATEFVTNA
+833 KTAVVQAATEFVTNA
-848 IAFFQELPYK
+848 VTFFQELPYK

-901 KIWDAI
+901 KIWNAI

-917 GQQIYTE
+917 GQQI
-924 ATTYIQNTII
+924 
-934 SVVGFLVE
+934 
-942 LPGKIWDAIVS
+942 
-953 TITNVQN
+953 
-960 WGQQVYTQATNYIQ
+960 YTQATNYIQ

>member
-37 AAQAKALGSQT
+37 AAQAKALGNQT

-67 AIKLQQTNLTAQ
+67 AIKLQETNLTAQ

-167 KNTEEELTNAEK
+167 KNTEEELTNAGK
-179 KWTVFGQEIKTA
+179 KWTVFGQEIQTA

-202 ISLGDVIKANL
+202 LSLGDVIKANL
-213 ISSAIINGVKE
+213 ISSAIISGVKE

-366 GEALLSVGGT
+366 GEALLTVGGT

-455 NMTQG
+455 DMTQG

-498 STGAAEQMAATMN
+498 STGAAENMAATMN

-565 ALDKVATGFGNLV
+565 ALDKIATGFGNLV

-604 TIASL
+604 TIASI

-639 EVALNAI
+639 EVALNTI

-651 ITMAA
+651 VTMAA

-676 VATNEDARAAV
+676 VATNENARTAV
-687 VNDWNIVKDTVGKV
+687 VNAWNVVKDTIGKV

-721 DFVKDNWQDILLFL
+721 DFVKDNWQDILLLL
-735 ANPFAGAAKLLYEH
+735 ANPFAGAVKLLYEH
-749 CETFRNIVDNIA
+749 CESFRNIVDNIA
-761 SFFRE
+761 S
-766 LPGKIWDAILGAVE
+766 
-780 KITTWGENVK
+780 
-790 TAATQAASN
+790 
-799 AITSVVTFFQELPGK
+799 FFQELPGK

-819 LGAVTTVTTWGENM
+819 LGAVTIVTTWGENM
-833 KAAVVQAATEFVTNA
+833 KTAVVQAATEFVTNA
-848 IAFFQELPYK
+848 VTFFQELPYK

-917 GQQIYTE
+917 GQQI
-924 ATTYIQNTII
+924 
-934 SVVGFLVE
+934 
-942 LPGKIWDAIVS
+942 
-953 TITNVQN
+953 
-960 WGQQVYTQATNYIQ
+960 YTQATNYIQ

>member
-37 AAQAKALGSQT
+37 AAQAKALGNQT

-67 AIKLQQTNLTAQ
+67 AIKLQETNLTAQ

-167 KNTEEELTNAEK
+167 KNTEEELTNAGK
-179 KWTVFGQEIKTA
+179 KWTVFGQEIQTA

-213 ISSAIINGVKE
+213 ISSAIISGVKE

-366 GEALLSVGGT
+366 GEALLTVGGT

-455 NMTQG
+455 DMTQG

-498 STGAAEQMAATMN
+498 STGAAENMAATMN

-565 ALDKVATGFGNLV
+565 ALDKIATGFGNLV

-604 TIASL
+604 TIASI

-639 EVALNAI
+639 EVALNTI

-651 ITMAA
+651 VTMAA
-656 NPMMLIITLVATL
+656 NPMLLIITLVATL

-676 VATNEDARAAV
+676 VATNENARTAV
-687 VNDWNIVKDTVGKV
+687 VNAWNVVKDTVGKV

-735 ANPFAGAAKLLYEH
+735 VNPFAGAAKLLYEH
-749 CETFRNIVDNIA
+749 CESFRNIVDNIA
-761 SFFRE
+761 SFFQE

-780 KITTWGENVK
+780 KIATWGENVK

-799 AITSVVTFFQELPGK
+799 AITSVVAFFQELPGK
-814 IWDAI
+814 IW
-819 LGAVTTVTTWGENM
+819 N
-833 KAAVVQAATEFVTNA
+833 
-848 IAFFQELPYK
+848 
-858 IGYVIGQAIGNVV
+858 
-871 QFGIDLVTWA
+871 
-881 TTEIPNFINTVIT
+881 
-894 FLVELPG
+894 
-901 KIWDAI
+901 AI
-907 VSAITNVQNW
+907 VSA
-917 GQQIYTE
+917 
-924 ATTYIQNTII
+924 
-934 SVVGFLVE
+934 
-942 LPGKIWDAIVS
+942 
-953 TITNVQN
+953 ITNVQN

-1066 AVINGVASLP
+1066 AVINGVTSLP

-1100 FRRQVQSFFSGIVD
+1100 FRRQVRSFFSGIVD

-1124 PSRVFQDEIGKYMA
+1124 PSRVFRDEIGKYMA

-1146 NELGNV
+1146 NELENV

-1170 TPITE
+1170 TPVTE

-1182 VALNNRVDTTQ
+1182 VALNNRVDTTE

>member
-565 ALDKVATGFGNLV
+565 ALDKIATGFGNLV

-687 VNDWNIVKDTVGKV
+687 VNAWNIVKDTVGKV

-766 LPGKIWDAILGAVE
+766 LPGKIWDAILGAV
-780 KITTWGENVK
+780 
-790 TAATQAASN
+790 
-799 AITSVVTFFQELPGK
+799 
-814 IWDAI
+814 
-819 LGAVTTVTTWGENM
+819 TTVTTWGENM

-848 IAFFQELPYK
+848 ITFFQELPYK

-907 VSAITNVQNW
+907 VSAITN
-917 GQQIYTE
+917 I
-924 ATTYIQNTII
+924 
-934 SVVGFLVE
+934 
-942 LPGKIWDAIVS
+942 
-953 TITNVQN
+953 QN

-980 VNFLSQLPGKIWNA
+980 VSFLSQLPGKIWNA

-1006 QQMLSQASAA
+1006 QQMLSQAKTAA
-1016 ASNILSNVYSTLSQM
+1016 MNILSNVYSTLSQM

-1076 SQMASV
+1076 SQMANV

-1114 GVKNALGIHS
+1114 GVKNTLGIHS
-1124 PSRVFQDEIGKYMA
+1124 PSRVFQDEVGKYMA

-1152 EEDINKSLGTL
+1152 EEDIDKSLGTL
-1163 TKNVAKI
+1163 TKKVAKI
-1170 TPITE
+1170 TPVTE

-1182 VALNNRVDTTQ
+1182 VALNNRVDTTE
-1193 FTDNSEKTVIVEITN
+1193 FTDDSEKTVIVEITN

-1231 EQKNK
+1231 DQKSK

>member
-565 ALDKVATGFGNLV
+565 ALDKIATGFGNLV

-687 VNDWNIVKDTVGKV
+687 VNAWNIVKDTVGKV

-761 SFFRE
+761 S
-766 LPGKIWDAILGAVE
+766 
-780 KITTWGENVK
+780 
-790 TAATQAASN
+790 
-799 AITSVVTFFQELPGK
+799 FFQELPGK

-907 VSAITNVQNW
+907 VS
-917 GQQIYTE
+917 
-924 ATTYIQNTII
+924 
-934 SVVGFLVE
+934 
-942 LPGKIWDAIVS
+942 
-953 TITNVQN
+953 TITNIQN

-980 VNFLSQLPGKIWNA
+980 VSFLSQLPGKIWNA

-1006 QQMLSQASAA
+1006 QQMLSQAKTAA
-1016 ASNILSNVYSTLSQM
+1016 MNILSNVYSTLSQM

-1057 RNAASQLVS
+1057 RNAASQLAS

-1076 SQMASV
+1076 SQMANV

-1124 PSRVFQDEIGKYMA
+1124 PSRVFQDEVGKYMA

-1152 EEDINKSLGTL
+1152 EEDIDKSLGTL
-1163 TKNVAKI
+1163 TKKVAKI
-1170 TPITE
+1170 TPVTE

-1182 VALNNRVDTTQ
+1182 VALNNRVDTTE
-1193 FTDNSEKTVIVEITN
+1193 FTNDSEKTVIVEITN

-1231 EQKNK
+1231 DQKSK

>member
-88 KEDKAK
+88 KEEKAK

-122 AQLEEAKEAHAKATN
+122 AQLEEAKEAHAKAAN

-421 AKKKMQELGLEV
+421 AKKKMQELGLKV

-565 ALDKVATGFGNLV
+565 ALDKIATGFGNLV
-578 EKASEIIVAVLPKIL
+578 EKASEIIVVVLPKIL

-676 VATNEDARAAV
+676 VATNEDARATV
-687 VNDWNIVKDTVGKV
+687 VNAWNIVKDTVGKV

-761 SFFRE
+761 SFF
-766 LPGKIWDAILGAVE
+766 
-780 KITTWGENVK
+780 
-790 TAATQAASN
+790 
-799 AITSVVTFFQELPGK
+799 QELPGK

-819 LGAVTTVTTWGENM
+819 LGAVMTVTTWGENM

-901 KIWDAI
+901 KIWNAI
-907 VSAITNVQNW
+907 VSTITNIQNW

-924 ATTYIQNTII
+924 ATTYIQNTIT

-942 LPGKIWDAIVS
+942 LPGKIWNAIVS
-953 TITNVQN
+953 TITNIQN

-1006 QQMLSQASAA
+1006 QQMLSQAKTAA
-1016 ASNILSNVYSTLSQM
+1016 MNILSNVYSTLSQM

-1057 RNAASQLVS
+1057 RNAASQLVR

-1076 SQMASV
+1076 SQMANV

-1124 PSRVFQDEIGKYMA
+1124 PSRVFQDEVGKYMA

-1152 EEDINKSLGTL
+1152 EEDIDKSLGTL
-1163 TKNVAKI
+1163 TKKVAKI
-1170 TPITE
+1170 TPVTE

-1182 VALNNRVDTTQ
+1182 VALNNRVNTTE
-1193 FTDNSEKTVIVEITN
+1193 FTDDSEKTVIVEITN

-1231 EQKNK
+1231 DQKSK

>member
-88 KEDKAK
+88 KEEKAK

-122 AQLEEAKEAHAKATN
+122 AQLEEAKEAHAKAAN

-421 AKKKMQELGLEV
+421 AKKKMQELGLKV

-565 ALDKVATGFGNLV
+565 ALDKIATGFGNLV

-593 EGLGWIADHGD
+593 EGLGWIADNGD

-687 VNDWNIVKDTVGKV
+687 VNAWNIVKDTVGKV

-761 SFFRE
+761 SFFQE

-780 KITTWGENVK
+780 KI
-790 TAATQAASN
+790 
-799 AITSVVTFFQELPGK
+799 
-814 IWDAI
+814 
-819 LGAVTTVTTWGENM
+819 TTWGENM

-901 KIWDAI
+901 KIWNAI
-907 VSAITNVQNW
+907 VSTITNIQNW

-924 ATTYIQNTII
+924 ATTYIQNTIT

-942 LPGKIWDAIVS
+942 LPGKIWNAIVS
-953 TITNVQN
+953 TITNIQN

-1006 QQMLSQASAA
+1006 QQMLSQAKTAA
-1016 ASNILSNVYSTLSQM
+1016 MNILSNVYSTLSQM

-1057 RNAASQLVS
+1057 RNAASQLVR

-1076 SQMASV
+1076 SQMANV

-1124 PSRVFQDEIGKYMA
+1124 PSRVFQDEVGKYMA

-1152 EEDINKSLGTL
+1152 EEDIDKSLGTL
-1163 TKNVAKI
+1163 TKKVAKI
-1170 TPITE
+1170 TPVTE
-1175 VKQSAKV
+1175 VKQSAKI
-1182 VALNNRVDTTQ
+1182 VALNNRVDTTE
-1193 FTDNSEKTVIVEITN
+1193 FTDDSEKTVIVEITN

-1231 EQKNK
+1231 DQKSK

>member
-88 KEDKAK
+88 KEEKAK

-122 AQLEEAKEAHAKATN
+122 AQLEEAKEAHAKAAN

-421 AKKKMQELGLEV
+421 AKKKMQELGLKV

-565 ALDKVATGFGNLV
+565 ALDKIATGFGNLV

-687 VNDWNIVKDTVGKV
+687 VNAWNIVKDTVGKV

-761 SFFRE
+761 SFF
-766 LPGKIWDAILGAVE
+766 
-780 KITTWGENVK
+780 
-790 TAATQAASN
+790 
-799 AITSVVTFFQELPGK
+799 QELPGK

-819 LGAVTTVTTWGENM
+819 LGAVMTVTTWGENM

-901 KIWDAI
+901 KIWNAI
-907 VSAITNVQNW
+907 VSTITNIQNW

-924 ATTYIQNTII
+924 ATTYIQNTIT

-942 LPGKIWDAIVS
+942 LPGKIWNAIVS
-953 TITNVQN
+953 TITNIQN

-1006 QQMLSQASAA
+1006 QQMLSQAKTAA
-1016 ASNILSNVYSTLSQM
+1016 MNILSNVYSTLSQM

-1076 SQMASV
+1076 SQMANV

-1124 PSRVFQDEIGKYMA
+1124 PSRVFQDEVGKYMA

-1152 EEDINKSLGTL
+1152 EEDIDKSLGTL
-1163 TKNVAKI
+1163 TKKVAKI
-1170 TPITE
+1170 TPVTE

-1182 VALNNRVDTTQ
+1182 VALNNRVDTTE
-1193 FTDNSEKTVIVEITN
+1193 FTDDSEKTVIVEITN

-1231 EQKNK
+1231 DQKSK

>member
-433 FDANGNMRP
+433 FDTNGNMRP

-552 DLQTD
+552 DLQTN
-557 LTSGELSG
+557 LTSGELSD

-593 EGLGWIADHGD
+593 EGLGWILDHGD

-609 LAAIGAGFA
+609 IAAIGAGFA

-623 SIINGVVTAI
+623 SIINGVVVAIKGLEGGLIASATA
-633 QGLTAA
+633 
-639 EVALNAI
+639 

-651 ITMAA
+651 TAMAA

-687 VNDWNIVKDTVGKV
+687 VNAWNIVKDTVGKV

-766 LPGKIWDAILGAVE
+766 LPGKIWDAI
-780 KITTWGENVK
+780 
-790 TAATQAASN
+790 
-799 AITSVVTFFQELPGK
+799 
-814 IWDAI
+814 
-819 LGAVTTVTTWGENM
+819 
-833 KAAVVQAATEFVTNA
+833 
-848 IAFFQELPYK
+848 
-858 IGYVIGQAIGNVV
+858 
-871 QFGIDLVTWA
+871 
-881 TTEIPNFINTVIT
+881 
-894 FLVELPG
+894 
-901 KIWDAI
+901 
-907 VSAITNVQNW
+907 VSAITNIQNW

-924 ATTYIQNTII
+924 ATTYIQNTIT
-934 SVVGFLVE
+934 SVVNFLVE

-953 TITNVQN
+953 TITNIQN

-980 VNFLSQLPGKIWNA
+980 VSFLSQLPGKIWNA
-994 IVSAITNMANWG
+994 IVSAIANMANWG
-1006 QQMLSQASAA
+1006 QQMLSQAKTAA
-1016 ASNILSNVYSTLSQM
+1016 MNILSNVYSTLSQM

-1076 SQMASV
+1076 SQMANV

-1124 PSRVFQDEIGKYMA
+1124 PSRVFEDEVGKYMA

-1152 EEDINKSLGTL
+1152 EEDIDKRLGTL
-1163 TKNVAKI
+1163 TKKVAKI
-1170 TPITE
+1170 TPVTE

-1182 VALNNRVDTTQ
+1182 VALNNRVDTTE
-1193 FTDNSEKTVIVEITN
+1193 FTDDSEKTVIVEITN

-1231 EQKNK
+1231 DQKSK

>member
-37 AAQAKALGSQT
+37 AAQAKALGNQT

-67 AIKLQQTNLTAQ
+67 AIKLQETNLTAQ

-114 SEESQKLN
+114 SEESKKLN

-167 KNTEEELTNAEK
+167 KNTEEELTNAGK
-179 KWTVFGQEIKTA
+179 KWTVFGQEIQTA

-213 ISSAIINGVKE
+213 ISSAIISGVKE

-366 GEALLSVGGT
+366 GEALLTVGGT

-455 NMTQG
+455 DMTQG

-498 STGAAEQMAATMN
+498 STGAAENMAATMN

-565 ALDKVATGFGNLV
+565 ALDKIATGFGNLV
-578 EKASEIIVAVLPKIL
+578 EKGSEIIVAVLPKIL

-623 SIINGVVTAI
+623 SIINGVVTDI

-639 EVALNAI
+639 EVALNTI

-651 ITMAA
+651 VTMAA
-656 NPMMLIITLVATL
+656 NPMMFYATIIATV

-676 VATNEDARAAV
+676 VATNENARTAV
-687 VNDWNIVKDTVGKV
+687 VNAWNVVKDTVGKV

-721 DFVKDNWQDILLFL
+721 DFVKDNWQDILLLL
-735 ANPFAGAAKLLYEH
+735 ANPFAGAVKLLYEH
-749 CETFRNIVDNIA
+749 CESFRNIVDNIA
-761 SFFRE
+761 S
-766 LPGKIWDAILGAVE
+766 
-780 KITTWGENVK
+780 
-790 TAATQAASN
+790 
-799 AITSVVTFFQELPGK
+799 FFQELPGK

-819 LGAVTTVTTWGENM
+819 LGAVTIVTTWGENM
-833 KAAVVQAATEFVTNA
+833 KTAVVQAATEFVTNA
-848 IAFFQELPYK
+848 VTFFQELPYK
-858 IGYVIGQAIGNVV
+858 IGYVIGQAIGKVV

-881 TTEIPNFINTVIT
+881 TTEVPNFINTVIT

-907 VSAITNVQNW
+907 VSA
-917 GQQIYTE
+917 
-924 ATTYIQNTII
+924 
-934 SVVGFLVE
+934 
-942 LPGKIWDAIVS
+942 
-953 TITNVQN
+953 ITNVQN

-1006 QQMLSQASAA
+1006 QQMLSQAKTAA
-1016 ASNILSNVYSTLSQM
+1016 MNILSNVYSTLSQM

-1076 SQMASV
+1076 SQMANV

-1124 PSRVFQDEIGKYMA
+1124 PSRVFQDEVGKYMA

-1152 EEDINKSLGTL
+1152 EEDIDKSLGTL
-1163 TKNVAKI
+1163 TKKVAKI
-1170 TPITE
+1170 TPVTE
-1175 VKQSAKV
+1175 VKQNTNILAFNKK
-1182 VALNNRVDTTQ
+1182 ADTSRY
-1193 FTDNSEKTVIVEITN
+1193 TDNSDKTVIVYTTN
-1208 ITELDG
+1208 IIEMDG
-1214 KEIARKTT
+1214 EEISRKQT
-1222 KRVVKNVTK
+1222 KKVIKRISDQ
-1231 EQKNK
+1231 EQEERIF
-1236 QKAKGAA
+1236 KGA

>member
-421 AKKKMQELGLEV
+421 AKKKMQELGLKV

-565 ALDKVATGFGNLV
+565 ALDKIATGFGNLV

-593 EGLGWIADHGD
+593 EGLGWIADNGD

-687 VNDWNIVKDTVGKV
+687 VNAWNIVKDTVGKV

-761 SFFRE
+761 S
-766 LPGKIWDAILGAVE
+766 
-780 KITTWGENVK
+780 
-790 TAATQAASN
+790 
-799 AITSVVTFFQELPGK
+799 FFQELPGK

-901 KIWDAI
+901 KIWNAI
-907 VSAITNVQNW
+907 VSTITNIQNW

-924 ATTYIQNTII
+924 ATTYIQNTIT

-942 LPGKIWDAIVS
+942 LPGKIWNAIVS
-953 TITNVQN
+953 TITNIQN

-1006 QQMLSQASAA
+1006 QQMLSQAKTAA
-1016 ASNILSNVYSTLSQM
+1016 MNILSNVYSTLSQM

-1057 RNAASQLVS
+1057 RNAASQLVR

-1076 SQMASV
+1076 SQMANV

-1100 FRRQVQSFFSGIVD
+1100 FRWQVQSFFSGIVD

-1124 PSRVFQDEIGKYMA
+1124 PSRVFQDEVGKYMA

-1152 EEDINKSLGTL
+1152 EEDIDKSLGTL
-1163 TKNVAKI
+1163 TKKVAKI
-1170 TPITE
+1170 TPVTE
-1175 VKQSAKV
+1175 VKQSAKI
-1182 VALNNRVDTTQ
+1182 VALNNRVDTTE
-1193 FTDNSEKTVIVEITN
+1193 FTDDSEKTVIVEITN

-1231 EQKNK
+1231 DQKSK

>member
-511 DNLQGKITILKSGLE
+511 NNLQGKITILKSGLE

-565 ALDKVATGFGNLV
+565 ALDKIATGFGNLV

-687 VNDWNIVKDTVGKV
+687 VNAWNIVKDTVGKV
-701 VGEIA
+701 VGEIT

-761 SFFRE
+761 S
-766 LPGKIWDAILGAVE
+766 
-780 KITTWGENVK
+780 
-790 TAATQAASN
+790 
-799 AITSVVTFFQELPGK
+799 FFQELPGK

-907 VSAITNVQNW
+907 VSTITNIQNW

-924 ATTYIQNTII
+924 ATTYIQNTIT
-934 SVVGFLVE
+934 SVVNFLVE

-953 TITNVQN
+953 TITNIQN

-980 VNFLSQLPGKIWNA
+980 VSFLSQLPGKIWNA
-994 IVSAITNMANWG
+994 IVSAIANMANWG
-1006 QQMLSQASAA
+1006 QQMLSQAKTAA
-1016 ASNILSNVYSTLSQM
+1016 MNILSNVYSTLSQM

-1076 SQMASV
+1076 SQMANV

-1124 PSRVFQDEIGKYMA
+1124 PSRVFQDEVGKYMA

-1152 EEDINKSLGTL
+1152 EEDIDKSLGTL
-1163 TKNVAKI
+1163 TKKVAKI
-1170 TPITE
+1170 TPVTE

-1182 VALNNRVDTTQ
+1182 VALNNRVDTTE
-1193 FTDNSEKTVIVEITN
+1193 FTDDSEKTVIVEITN

-1231 EQKNK
+1231 DQKSK

>member
-37 AAQAKALGSQT
+37 AAQAKALGNQT

-67 AIKLQQTNLTAQ
+67 AIKLQETNLTAQ

-167 KNTEEELTNAEK
+167 KNTEEELTNAGK
-179 KWTVFGQEIKTA
+179 KWTVFGQEIQTA

-202 ISLGDVIKANL
+202 LSLGDVIKANL
-213 ISSAIINGVKE
+213 ISSAIISGVKE

-366 GEALLSVGGT
+366 GEALLTVGGT

-455 NMTQG
+455 DMTQG

-498 STGAAEQMAATMN
+498 STGAAENMAATMN

-565 ALDKVATGFGNLV
+565 ALDKIATGFGNLV

-604 TIASL
+604 TIASI

-639 EVALNAI
+639 EVALNTI

-651 ITMAA
+651 VTMAA

-676 VATNEDARAAV
+676 VATNENARTAV
-687 VNDWNIVKDTVGKV
+687 VNAWNVVKDTIGKV

-721 DFVKDNWQDILLFL
+721 DFVKDNWQDILLLL
-735 ANPFAGAAKLLYEH
+735 ANPFAGAVKLLYEH
-749 CETFRNIVDNIA
+749 CESFRSIVDNIA
-761 SFFRE
+761 S
-766 LPGKIWDAILGAVE
+766 
-780 KITTWGENVK
+780 
-790 TAATQAASN
+790 
-799 AITSVVTFFQELPGK
+799 FFQELPGK

-819 LGAVTTVTTWGENM
+819 LGAVTIVTTWGENM
-833 KAAVVQAATEFVTNA
+833 KTAVVQAATEFVTNA
-848 IAFFQELPYK
+848 VTFFQELPYK

-917 GQQIYTE
+917 GQQI
-924 ATTYIQNTII
+924 
-934 SVVGFLVE
+934 
-942 LPGKIWDAIVS
+942 
-953 TITNVQN
+953 
-960 WGQQVYTQATNYIQ
+960 YTQATNYIQ